1 MLISR
6 FETNYSG
13 AVKKFFCGAQKLIY
27 LNVDEI
33 TYKLSGLAIASID
46 SDFALKSWEAKEGNV
61 FN

>member
-46 SDFALKSWEAKEGNV
+46 SDFALKS
-61 FN
+61 